1 VFLLDLVAYNALTGN
16 IGRGSNA
23 GPWGAVIGTLLLF
36 GLILGASWLR
46 FVPFVNYLWLGAV
59 GVTFIGMLICGAQQR
74 LGGFVFGLGL
84 LAIVLMTFGV
94 IARGVS
100 LLPFAPFPPN

>member
-1 VFLLDLVAYNALTGN
+1 
-16 IGRGSNA
+16 
-23 GPWGAVIGTLLLF
+23 
-36 GLILGASWLR
+36 
-46 FVPFVNYLWLGAV
+46 V